1 MVKIPEICKHGGI
14 LTNWKGYPAGSV
26 ERAKALGI
34 EVATTFS
41 RLDATTEL
49 WERVCERIEQEKA
62 WEPLGLVSKDAYIEA
77 ITGRSDKFIRGKI
90 KKVEAIRQRRQEFPD
105 ETQQATADAVGC
117 SRVLVTRVVTK
128 TSESEEKVTIPD
140 WVTHQDLR
148 AAFRK
153 LPREEQERLA
163 ALPPGERRGAVRRA
177 AIAAGIIKETT
188 GLDRLRKA
196 WAKATEDERGQFIR
210 EVQHGG

>member
-1 MVKIPEICKHGGI
+1 MKKIPELLKHTAI
-14 LTNWKGYPAGSV
+14 LTHWQGYPEGSV

-34 EVATTFS
+34 EVVSTFS

-49 WERVCERIEQEKA
+49 WETVCKCVEREKA
-62 WEPLGLVSKDAYIEA
+62 WQPLGLASKEDYIEA
-77 ITGRSDKFIRGKI
+77 ITGRSDKSIRKKI
-90 KKVEAIRQRRQEFPD
+90 KKTEAIRRRRQEFPD
-105 ETQQATADAVGC
+105 ETQQQTADAVGC
-117 SRVLVTRVVTK
+117 SQGFVAQIITK
-128 TSESEEKVTIPD
+128 SSESEEKVIIPG
-140 WVTHQDLR
+140 WIKHQDLR

-196 WAKATEDERGQFIR
+196 WAKATKEEQSQFIK
-210 EVQHGG
+210 EVTNGG